1 MFLAPFMLQS
11 RIFRQSWPNVV
22 ERKVRFHFFTL
33 NLNNNSPLPPT
44 QCCLGL
50 FSARNKNHTISF
62 INASINI
69 EKGARGS
76 SFFCEICENI
86 TTRAPLRTNQL
97 AFHKLLAMIVD
108 ATTHMKFFWEEQMRL
123 LQSSSC
129 GRRYHLQIIRFA
141 LSLHGKSPSARESG
155 ALVLPSERVLQEI
168 SDTLSLL
175 WMK

>member
-1 MFLAPFMLQS
+1 MQNAQRATGGNAGAHSRTRSVLDQS
-11 RIFRQSWPNVV
+11 LEQDIRKIMDGKNLQSWPNVV

-86 TTRAPLRTNQL
+86 TTCAPLRTNQL
-97 AFHKLLAMIVD
+97 AFHKLLAMIV
-108 ATTHMKFFWEEQMRL
+108 
-123 LQSSSC
+123 
-129 GRRYHLQIIRFA
+129 
-141 LSLHGKSPSARESG
+141 
-155 ALVLPSERVLQEI
+155 
-168 SDTLSLL
+168 
-175 WMK
+175 